1 MKVKIRFSFEYENAE
16 EYNKKYEMLAVL
28 HPALSNSQNAINVS
42 EKLTEA
48 VEDEIYKTL
57 DDLMMRR

>member
-16 EYNKKYEMLAVL
+16 VYNKKFEMLAIL

-42 EKLTEA
+42 EKLSKY
-48 VEDEIYKTL
+48 VEEEIYKTL
-57 DDLMMRR
+57 DDLKARK